1 LLRLP
6 TDIVGAVVDQEW
18 ENTSQGSAAIPTLE
32 RRHAMQTRR
41 FTQLPGLALAVLLTL
56 LVGSAAADNSKLAGT
71 WNVTVRFPVCDAIC
85 TCPGGVPNIPI
96 PGLHQYQQHG
106 ALLEIGS
113 SVFRGPGVGSWERVG
128 DKHFVARYKFFL
140 FSPTNL
146 SCIGSE
152 EVTNDIRLTGP
163 DAFEATATF
172 DLFDAAGNMTAQGC
186 LINGTATR
194 FE

>member
-1 LLRLP
+1 
-6 TDIVGAVVDQEW
+6 
-18 ENTSQGSAAIPTLE
+18 
-32 RRHAMQTRR
+32 MQTRL
-41 FTQLPGLALAVLLTL
+41 FTQLPGLALAVLFTM
-56 LVGSAAADNSKLAGT
+56 LVGSVGADDSKLEGT

-96 PGLHQYQQHG
+96 QGLHQYQKHG
-106 ALLEIGS
+106 ALLDLPS

-128 DKHFVARYKFFL
+128 HKPFVARFKFFL

-146 SCIGSE
+146 SRIGSQ

-163 DAFEATATF
+163 DAFEATATV

-186 LINGTATR
+186 IINGTATR